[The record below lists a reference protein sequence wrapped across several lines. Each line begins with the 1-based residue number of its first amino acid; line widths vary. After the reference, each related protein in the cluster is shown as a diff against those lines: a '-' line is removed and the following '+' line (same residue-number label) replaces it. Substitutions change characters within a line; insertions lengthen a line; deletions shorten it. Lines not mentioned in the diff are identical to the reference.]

1 MKKLMLSLLILLM
14 ATACRQSA
22 PKPLPENVA
31 ELSPSP
37 EIFPADKKYEGVFQM
52 LDGVWE
58 GVFYVYE
65 DSLGQRPGKSRPK
78 IENLEFADFPLKLVK
93 EIYVRQTYHS
103 ETPYF
108 QRVIIIDRVVVAEGD
123 TQTVVSEGVNKVMD
137 GQLWCIVKKPD
148 ETIIHRGQLKD
159 ANTIIWERDEKNP
172 RRIEYFHESVE
183 GDYYKIIGWGYYE
196 NDDPRLSPRVWYVGD
211 YSRVDSDTTGMV
223 F

>member
-1 MKKLMLSLLILLM
+1 
-14 ATACRQSA
+14 
-22 PKPLPENVA
+22 
-31 ELSPSP
+31 
-37 EIFPADKKYEGVFQM
+37 
-52 LDGVWE
+52 
-58 GVFYVYE
+58 
-65 DSLGQRPGKSRPK
+65 
-78 IENLEFADFPLKLVK
+78 VK

-108 QRVIIIDRVVVAEGD
+108 QRVKIVDRVVVAEGD